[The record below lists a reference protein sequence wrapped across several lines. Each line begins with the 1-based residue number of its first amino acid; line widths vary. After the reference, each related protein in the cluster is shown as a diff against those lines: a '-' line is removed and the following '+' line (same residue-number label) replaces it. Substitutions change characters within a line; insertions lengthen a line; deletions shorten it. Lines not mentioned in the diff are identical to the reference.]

1 MKNFLKKIGRFL
13 KWVWRFFADFMK
25 SLWRVL
31 VGLKTPKGIIALAI
45 SLTIYYGWAVALVVL
60 GSIFPSHRW
69 MIGVGTGVM
78 LFWAGPFTPFWPIT
92 LVTTIFIQR
101 YILRDK
107 KAQSFQEIYE
117 KYLADRKMSKED
129 EAFIR
134 RLNKKKEQKD
144 DKNRKPD
151 DQV

>member
-1 MKNFLKKIGRFL
+1 MKKLLNKIGIFF
-13 KWVWRFFADFMK
+13 KWLWRFIVDFFK
-25 SLWRVL
+25 SLWRIIVS
-31 VGLKTPKGIIALAI
+31 LKSPKGLIALAI
-45 SLTIYYGWAVALVVL
+45 SLMIYYGWAVALVVI

-92 LVTTIFIQR
+92 LITTIFIQR

-107 KAQSFQEIYE
+107 KAQTFQEIYQ

-129 EAFIR
+129 EAFMR
-134 RLNKKKEQKD
+134 HLEKKKEKKHDKD
-144 DKNRKPD
+144 RKPN

>member
-1 MKNFLKKIGRFL
+1 M